1 MYVSRFVNTIANWS
15 KRGVNGNPQTMPR
28 RAAKDPLSLVSPNFK
43 DNVENLKTAERYLL
57 APGKSK
63 YAGMKPVFY
72 TSSNL
77 LKKSENQIV
86 PTEQHLEFPVFIQTL
101 PKSGLKN
108 NLKEYRNILKMF
120 VKTENK
126 LSKSSRLK
134 APNKFN
140 SQLTALT
147 YKDFANKI
155 PDHKRQNR
163 SVDRRK
169 GRGKQPKSLGLGY
182 KRAKQGNAFRS
193 ARENKMVL
201 ERVINKYIQISL
213 KNQDKEA
220 MHRV

>member
-1 MYVSRFVNTIANWS
+1 MD
-15 KRGVNGNPQTMPR
+15 PQ
-28 RAAKDPLSLVSPNFK
+28 SLVSPNFK
-43 DNVENLKTAERYLL
+43 ESIENLKTTERYLL

-77 LKKSENQIV
+77 LKKNENQIV

-126 LSKSSRLK
+126 LTKATHLK

-147 YKDFANKI
+147 YADCINVPIQKL
-155 PDHKRQNR
+155 QNR

-169 GRGKQPKSLGLGY
+169 QRIKQPKSLGLGH
-182 KRAKQGNAFRS
+182 KRGKQGNIPRS
-193 ARENKMVL
+193 TRQNKMVL

-213 KNQDKEA
+213 KNQAKENVQ
-220 MHRV
+220 M